1 MRYGPNHQFIS
12 QQTSSPKATLP
23 PTENVNL
30 FATCTS
36 PIIHLVYPPKFCIT
50 FALRYWSCSRRNW
63 RQYLRKS
70 LEANKVYYGSCAN
83 DELASSNVTSSWK
96 GLGFFANAWLHRHLL
111 SFKFLHFAFSCILF
125 SIIPR
130 ESRRISSREKRA
142 CFPRASQGQRDFL
155 LSSLVG
161 VRLDVIQSSGVKVH
175 HGFPGN
181 RLPSMTSADSTDMFY
196 SWRAEGVFSS
206 ENYNNVSLRKQPTLV
221 VSPPNDVWETS
232 AEIPYW
238 WRVTTQIW
246 VVLLIGLAASQI
258 YFNHPASSVWNF
270 CARFS
275 DVIWWGNQW

>member
-1 MRYGPNHQFIS
+1 M
-12 QQTSSPKATLP
+12 
-23 PTENVNL
+23 

-36 PIIHLVYPPKFCIT
+36 PIIHLVYLPKFCIT

-83 DELASSNVTSSWK
+83 DELASSNVTSCWK
-96 GLGFFANAWLHRHLL
+96 GLGFFANAWLCWHLL
-111 SFKFLHFAFSCILF
+111 LFKFIQFAFSCILF

-130 ESRRISSREKRA
+130 EAPRREVYNLVSREVGG
-142 CFPRASQGQRDFL
+142 FPRASQGQRYFL

-196 SWRAEGVFSS
+196 SWRADGVFFIC
-206 ENYNNVSLRKQPTLV
+206 EL
-221 VSPPNDVWETS
+221 
-232 AEIPYW
+232 
-238 WRVTTQIW
+238 
-246 VVLLIGLAASQI
+246 
-258 YFNHPASSVWNF
+258 
-270 CARFS
+270 
-275 DVIWWGNQW
+275 